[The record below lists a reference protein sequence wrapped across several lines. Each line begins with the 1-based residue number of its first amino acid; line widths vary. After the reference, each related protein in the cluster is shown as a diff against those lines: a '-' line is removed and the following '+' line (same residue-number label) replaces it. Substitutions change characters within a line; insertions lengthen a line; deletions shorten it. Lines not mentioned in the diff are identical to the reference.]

1 MNEQSS
7 RDPIEMLAEQFVERY
22 RQGERPTIEE
32 FARQHAKYADDIR
45 NLFPMLVDIEQ
56 LKAQDAAQAGMTAA
70 FERTKI
76 ERLGDFRVVRELGRG
91 GMGVVYE
98 AEQQSL
104 GRRVALKVIGGNVAS
119 SPRGVQ
125 RFRREAE
132 AAARLHHTN
141 IVPIYGVGEENG
153 VSFYAMQMIDGV
165 GLDVV
170 LEALRDGL
178 SPEDPRRDD
187 AKTPETEAGSST
199 TEAALEVAAVLRN
212 GSTCQ
217 KRPVRPDGDSTASNS
232 PAHSDGSEAEAG
244 RPRKSIGVKSRLG
257 ASYWKSVARLGSAA
271 ASALDYAHRHGVL
284 HRDVKP
290 SNLLLDREANVWI
303 ADFGLAK
310 HAESDNLT
318 KTGDVVGTLRYMAP
332 EQFEGKS
339 DQRSDIYSLGLTLH
353 ELLTLHRAFDESRE
367 GPLIRQKMHSEPP
380 QPRSRNPAIPRD
392 LETIVLKACAGD
404 PDHRY
409 QTAGELADDFQRFLD
424 ARPVAARQVGVVEQL
439 WRWCRRNPA
448 IAASTALTLALL
460 LTTAVVAVAGNI
472 AIRSALG
479 TAEDAK
485 ADALESQQLAEEN
498 LSLAID
504 AFESIFDNVANR
516 GVPQSL
522 ELEYE
527 DETAPTFET
536 VLSDADADLLR
547 ELLTFYERFAQQNSP
562 DARLQARTADAYHR
576 IGQIQ
581 QRLGHGEEAGK
592 SYADALEIYDRLLTR
607 DPENVEHI
615 VAKARLLNDRGKLV
629 KVGER
634 RSERIAGDHLEAI
647 AYLSDLPQNV
657 LSDRAIRYELARSH
671 DLAGSAFFR
680 KLMAGPGVSQSDGPS
695 VDSISGPLLASP
707 PGPNEKGPP
716 GDRPFGPRDR
726 FPEGRDRGRNRFFSG
741 REPDLGLDPG
751 RGPGG
756 PFPRPW
762 DDERTGPRPDF
773 GPPGRGDNPREFTER
788 HLSEAYEIVSQLLGE
803 DPENPLY
810 QLLLAQVQRH
820 RLIHLRLGGRTEE
833 TPEPFAMAK
842 AALTRLV
849 ADYPREPQ
857 YRMELA
863 DTLSLASTW
872 LPSIS
877 QAEAIDYLQ
886 EAIESCQQL
895 TSAFPSSS
903 QYQALLATSYRN
915 LAHVQQASDDLKG
928 AEESLDRAKER
939 LELLV
944 ARSPEKA
951 FHEAAL
957 ILVLRDLAE
966 LKRTRGADEK
976 NQELIAES
984 RRLLDDAIARFS
996 ANANRVEDPFRRGVQ
1011 SGLYESLAETLSL
1024 LGEQAGASAAQ
1035 EEARRLGDNLFH
1047 PAFGRFF
1054 PGFGPHH
1061 QGGRP
1066 GEKKSSRD

>member
-7 RDPIEMLAEQFVERY
+7 RDPIEMLAEQFVQRY
-22 RQGERPTIEE
+22 RQGERLTIEE
-32 FARQHAKYADDIR
+32 FARQHAEYADDIR

-56 LKAQDAAQAGMTAA
+56 LKGQDASQVGITAA
-70 FERTKI
+70 FETTKI
-76 ERLGDFRVVRELGRG
+76 ERLGDFRIVREIGRG

-104 GRRVALKVIGGNVAS
+104 GRRVALKVIGGNVAI

-178 SPEDPRRDD
+178 SPEAQKDD
-187 AKTPETEAGSST
+187 AKATETDAGSST

-217 KRPVRPDGDSTASNS
+217 KRPVRPDGDSTATNS

-244 RPRKSIGVKSRLG
+244 RRKKSVGVKSRLG
-257 ASYWKSVARLGSAA
+257 APYWKSVARLGSAA

-310 HAESDNLT
+310 HTESDNLT
-318 KTGDVVGTLRYMAP
+318 KTGDVIGTLRYMAP
-332 EQFEGKS
+332 EQFEGRS
-339 DQRSDIYSLGLTLH
+339 DQLSDIYSLGLTLH
-353 ELLTLHRAFDESRE
+353 ELLTLHRAFDQSRE
-367 GPLIRQKMHSEPP
+367 GPLIRQKMHGEPP
-380 QPRSRNPAIPRD
+380 RPRSQNPAIPRD
-392 LETIVLKACAGD
+392 LETIVLKACASD

-424 ARPVAARQVGVVEQL
+424 ERPVAARQVGAVEQL

-472 AIRSALG
+472 AIRSALA
-479 TAEDAK
+479 TAEEAK
-485 ADALESQQLAEEN
+485 GDALKSQELAEEN

-562 DARLQARTADAYHR
+562 DTRLQARTADAYHR

-581 QRLGHGEEAGK
+581 QRLGRSEEAGK
-592 SYADALEIYDRLLTR
+592 SYANALEIYDRLLTR
-607 DPENVEHI
+607 DPENIEHI

-629 KVGER
+629 EGGER
-634 RSERIAGDHLEAI
+634 RSERIAGDHLKAI
-647 AYLSDLPQNV
+647 AFLSDLPQNV
-657 LSDRAIRYELARSH
+657 SSDRAVRYELAKSH

-695 VDSISGPLLASP
+695 VDSISGPLLDSP
-707 PGPNEKGPP
+707 PGPNEKVPP

-726 FPEGRDRGRNRFFSG
+726 FPDGRDRGRNRFFSG
-741 REPDLGLDPG
+741 REPGFGSDP
-751 RGPGG
+751 GPGG
-756 PFPRPW
+756 PLSRPW
-762 DDERTGPRPDF
+762 DDEGMGPPPRF
-773 GPPGRGDNPREFTER
+773 GPPEGGENPQEFTER
-788 HLSEAYEIVSQLLGE
+788 HLSEAYEIISKLLGE

-810 QLLLAQVQRH
+810 RLLLAQVQRH
-820 RLIHLRLGGRTEE
+820 RLIHLRLGGRTDE
-833 TPEPFAMAK
+833 TPEPFETAK
-842 AALTRLV
+842 ATLTKLV

-877 QAEAIDYLQ
+877 QAEAIDYLK
-886 EAIESCQQL
+886 EAIESCRQL
-895 TSAFPSSS
+895 TSAFPNTS

-915 LAHVQQASDDLKG
+915 LAHVQQAGDDLKG

-966 LKRTRGADEK
+966 LKRTRGADET
-976 NQELIAES
+976 NQELIVES
-984 RRLLDDAIARFS
+984 RKLLDDAIARFS
-996 ANANRVEDPFRRGVQ
+996 ANAGRAGDPFRRGVQ

-1024 LGEQAGASAAQ
+1024 LGDEAGAAAAQ

-1047 PAFGRFF
+1047 PPFGRFF

-1061 QGGRP
+1061 HGGRR
-1066 GEKKSSRD
+1066 GERRSPRD